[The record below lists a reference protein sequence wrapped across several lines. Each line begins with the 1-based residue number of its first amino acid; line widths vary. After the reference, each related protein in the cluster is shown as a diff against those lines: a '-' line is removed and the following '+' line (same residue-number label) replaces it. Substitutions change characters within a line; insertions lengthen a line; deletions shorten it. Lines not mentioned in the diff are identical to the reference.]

1 VKRNRSSLFIHR
13 AGCAHLS
20 ADIDVGGDALCRV
33 QLAATSSWRQ
43 AVRHGTETS
52 AEAATHVAAAD
63 AHLAE
68 ANPVRGAWDSG

>member
-1 VKRNRSSLFIHR
+1 M
-13 AGCAHLS
+13 
-20 ADIDVGGDALCRV
+20 CRV